1 MYQPEIDEE
10 EAEQLRVNR
19 EMAARRE
26 YAAGIEA
33 HEEAWANKHKKEKVV
48 MKRLPSKT
56 WKGVNS
62 CKTAITGGNITK
74 LLWVKGMSQ
83 RYSRSYRK
91 HFPTWHAI
99 GKKWQGQVH
108 NLLVDIIKQVERHK
122 DCGGYESDLWEDNIE
137 IVVMKVYNRV
147 ILRYHAHCKQ
157 ILRSM
162 LSDSSKLDWGKER
175 ELFGNKIFN

>member
-10 EAEQLRVNR
+10 EEEQLRVNR

-74 LLWVKGMSQ
+74 LLWVKGMTQ
-83 RYSRSYRK
+83 RYSKSYRK

-99 GKKWQGQVH
+99 GKKWQGQIH

-147 ILRYHAHCKQ
+147 ILRYHAHCNQ

-162 LSDSSKLDWGKER
+162 LSDRSKLDWGMKD
-175 ELFGNKIFN
+175 LHTGLLN